1 MKKLSRSSKRSP
13 NCAAKHPTKRG
24 GTISPPRKA
33 CAFAPVSW
41 RVGWWITSGATT
53 RARSC
58 RRLLNNPRGSLAL
71 PSFCV
76 VGGLTPRE
84 TLQTGHR
91 SEEHTPELQSLM
103 RISYAVFCL
112 KKKNPETNDPQ
123 QQHQQIKNK
132 QPPLR

>member
-84 TLQTGHR
+84 PLQTGHPSFPIVCR
-91 SEEHTPELQSLM
+91 CFAHDALHYPGHEIGAASCRESVGQ
-103 RISYAVFCL
+103 FG
-112 KKKNPETNDPQ
+112 
-123 QQHQQIKNK
+123 
-132 QPPLR
+132 

>member
-84 TLQTGHR
+84 TLQTGHPSFPIVCRCFAHDALHR
-91 SEEHTPELQSLM
+91 SEEQTSELQSLM
-103 RISYAVFCL
+103 RISYAVFSL
-112 KKKNPETNDPQ
+112 KKKNNTTQ
-123 QQHQQIKNK
+123 
-132 QPPLR
+132 